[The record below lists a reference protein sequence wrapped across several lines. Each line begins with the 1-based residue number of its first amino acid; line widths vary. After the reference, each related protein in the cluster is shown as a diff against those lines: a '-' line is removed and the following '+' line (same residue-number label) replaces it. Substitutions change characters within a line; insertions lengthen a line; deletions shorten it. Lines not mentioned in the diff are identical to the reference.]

1 MKNFT
6 IGLNVVLVI
15 AVAVLFYLHFSS
27 PKKMVLAADKPQPST
42 DNAFKIAY
50 FEMDSIESHY
60 EYLKDVRSS
69 LKALEQ
75 QKSNELAAM
84 RNRSKATLEG
94 YRKRGKTMT
103 QEEMGKAQEELQR
116 LDNELKTQE
125 QIKTQELQDESIQK
139 IQQVKKKIEEYLK
152 DYNKNKNYAYIFAS
166 SGDIMYYK
174 DSVYSITNE
183 VLKGLNEQYKKKAP

>member
-1 MKNFT
+1 
-6 IGLNVVLVI
+6 
-15 AVAVLFYLHFSS
+15 
-27 PKKMVLAADKPQPST
+27 
-42 DNAFKIAY
+42 
-50 FEMDSIESHY
+50 
-60 EYLKDVRSS
+60 
-69 LKALEQ
+69 
-75 QKSNELAAM
+75 
-84 RNRSKATLEG
+84 
-94 YRKRGKTMT
+94 
-103 QEEMGKAQEELQR
+103 MGKAQEELQR